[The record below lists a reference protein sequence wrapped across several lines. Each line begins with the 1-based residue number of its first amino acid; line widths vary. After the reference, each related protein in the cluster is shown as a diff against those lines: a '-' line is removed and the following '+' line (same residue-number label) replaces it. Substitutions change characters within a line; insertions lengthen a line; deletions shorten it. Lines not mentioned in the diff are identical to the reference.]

1 MAVQVNPI
9 APSLPATTAIQ
20 DPAVRQF
27 ANAVADILRTS
38 QTADGAVAQ
47 LERAAGALS
56 KVSGSAAPPAIS
68 QWLYSSELYQRL
80 SGAIERVDTSAQEAI
95 VAEALARAQAIT
107 AAQGALQTQINSIN
121 AELATISQTPA
132 YDAAETYAAG
142 DLVTYEGGL
151 YRALQETTGN
161 APTSATHWEK
171 VGDYA
176 SLGEAVAAHALQL
189 ADHETRV
196 TIAEGAITAEAE
208 ARTLLATQVGA
219 NTAAIQAEAQTRT
232 TETGALS
239 TQITTV
245 VAQYQAADA
254 AIEARFDVPDY
265 DGEAVYAPG
274 DPVLYDGA
282 VYQALLLA
290 QGVLPTDA
298 TYWTKLRDLTL
309 NTKLL
314 AEGVL
319 AAAVRVEPHRTLMG
333 EAFTSSFGTY
343 MLGDINLSGGT
354 RITSADALDLQRHFN
369 GQVVRPYV
377 DEFFLPTILA
387 NPTKYAVYFDQGL
400 SEIAAER
407 AARTAA
413 VQTAVS
419 TLADAD
425 GALAQQITTLS
436 ATVDDNAAAI
446 QSEATARAQADSAEA
461 LAREALSSRVTS
473 AEGAISSQAAQISD
487 RYTKADTDAAI
498 ASASLSLTAA
508 YQAADAVALSSAN
521 DYADATAGAALTSAL
536 ASVSNEAAARA
547 DADGALAESI
557 TTVAS
562 ATGVNAAAIV
572 TEAETRTTND
582 LAIVSAL
589 DTLWSIS
596 GASKALSQDGK
607 NLITNWQTATAQEW
621 QTLQAEVLDAGG
633 NTLYA
638 AVAAESQARA
648 DFEGKVAA
656 SWMVKAEVDVGT
668 GKPYVAGIALG
679 AEGQGGAATSEFL
692 VRADRFAMV
701 MPGYGEYIPFAIG
714 DFGPEFSGLTS
725 WSNVTGASKPQDGAT
740 RNVFQGDWTTSTS
753 YAVGD
758 IVLKDGNGWSCIL
771 AHTSSSS
778 NQPPASGSG
787 NTWWTLYAAKGSDG
801 AQGLHALTV
810 LVPNSAHTLPAAS
823 DGVVAS
829 YVGSGT
835 TIQVFEG
842 TTALSAVPS
851 ITGNGQFTIGT
862 PTQVPA
868 STITVGSQSYSGT
881 TATVAQHSAM
891 VAGTDSVVVTYPITV
906 QRTDG
911 ATVTLSATQTLTK
924 SKAGVKGDAGV
935 SAKAAF
941 LTATSQ
947 VFQVAKNGT
956 ITPSSITLTAT
967 GQNVTGSPAFTV
979 TSGTAALTGTGNAR
993 ALASNDLTTDAAT
1006 IKIAWD
1012 GQEDFVTIVKV
1023 REGADGSSGA
1033 NAIVAVLSNESHT
1046 IPADSA
1052 GNNGVFTG
1060 ANTTMTIYSG
1070 TSDDSANWTVTAS
1083 ASSVTGTL
1091 SGKTYTVTGLS
1102 ADAGYVDLTASRS
1115 GYASIVKRFVL
1126 TKSKAGPAGSP
1137 GSTGAQGPAGPA
1149 VVVTANRALSFTAT
1163 DGALDGSQADIVLT
1177 ASVSGITTP
1186 TYTWTFSGLQTNP
1199 TASTTSSQTIAA
1211 AQFGTSKAA
1220 TVTCTVNG
1228 SYVDQVTI
1236 VRLEKSTA
1244 EAGATVGAN
1253 ASNLKAGIGV
1263 NMVFNGDL
1271 TDGLAGV
1278 AHIYNSGGTAV
1289 TLGWNLAGY
1298 IVSGEGTGYIVK
1310 FGGPAD
1316 GSVFDVR
1323 FQNGQNRL
1331 AVTPGARYEVYAWLN
1346 THRCEAAVNVH
1357 WYDANG
1363 GYISEVQAPYVY
1375 KHSGIQSTADMVQSF
1390 QFVTAPANARQAD
1403 VRIRARTLETN
1414 PYCFF
1419 SRVFFGAA
1427 GTGQTE
1433 PSPWSPGRGISQIT
1447 PSNVTTY
1454 IENAAIGAAQIGSIN
1469 LVGTSNFAVKTAT
1482 SGARMDMDS
1491 RRIKVYDAND
1501 VLRVQLGDLTV

>member
-1 MAVQVNPI
+1 MAVQVTPL
-9 APSLPATTAIQ
+9 APGLPATTAIQ

-56 KVSGSAAPPAIS
+56 KGSGSAAPPAIS

-95 VAEALARAQAIT
+95 VSEALARAQAIT

-196 TIAEGAITAEAE
+196 TSAEGAITAEAE

-265 DGEAVYAPG
+265 DGAAIYAPG

-298 TYWTKLRDLTL
+298 TYWAKLRELTL
-309 NTKLL
+309 STKLL
-314 AEGVL
+314 SEGVL
-319 AAAVRVEPHRTLMG
+319 AAAVRVEPHKTLME

-354 RITSADALDLQRHFN
+354 RITSKDALDLQKHFN

-400 SEIAAER
+400 SAIAAER

-425 GALAQQITTLS
+425 VALAQQITTLS

-498 ASASLSLTAA
+498 ASASLSLAAA

-536 ASVSNEAAARA
+536 ASVSNEATARA

-582 LAIVSAL
+582 LAIVQAL

-621 QTLQAEVLDAGG
+621 KTLQAEVLDAGG

-679 AEGQGGAATSEFL
+679 AEGQGGNATSEFL

-725 WSNVTGASKPQDGAT
+725 WANVQ
-740 RNVFQGDWTTSTS
+740 
-753 YAVGD
+753 
-758 IVLKDGNGWSCIL
+758 
-771 AHTSSSS
+771 
-778 NQPPASGSG
+778 
-787 NTWWTLYAAKGSDG
+787 
-801 AQGLHALTV
+801 
-810 LVPNSAHTLPAAS
+810 
-823 DGVVAS
+823 
-829 YVGSGT
+829 
-835 TIQVFEG
+835 
-842 TTALSAVPS
+842 
-851 ITGNGQFTIGT
+851 
-862 PTQVPA
+862 
-868 STITVGSQSYSGT
+868 
-881 TATVAQHSAM
+881 
-891 VAGTDSVVVTYPITV
+891 
-906 QRTDG
+906 
-911 ATVTLSATQTLTK
+911 
-924 SKAGVKGDAGV
+924 
-935 SAKAAF
+935 
-941 LTATSQ
+941 
-947 VFQVAKNGT
+947 
-956 ITPSSITLTAT
+956 
-967 GQNVTGSPAFTV
+967 
-979 TSGTAALTGTGNAR
+979 
-993 ALASNDLTTDAAT
+993 
-1006 IKIAWD
+1006 
-1012 GQEDFVTIVKV
+1012 
-1023 REGADGSSGA
+1023 
-1033 NAIVAVLSNESHT
+1033 
-1046 IPADSA
+1046 
-1052 GNNGVFTG
+1052 
-1060 ANTTMTIYSG
+1060 
-1070 TSDDSANWTVTAS
+1070 
-1083 ASSVTGTL
+1083 
-1091 SGKTYTVTGLS
+1091 GKTGF
-1102 ADAGYVDLTASRS
+1102 AS
-1115 GYASIVKRFVL
+1115 
-1126 TKSKAGPAGSP
+1126 
-1137 GSTGAQGPAGPA
+1137 
-1149 VVVTANRALSFTAT
+1149 
-1163 DGALDGSQADIVLT
+1163 
-1177 ASVSGITTP
+1177 
-1186 TYTWTFSGLQTNP
+1186 
-1199 TASTTSSQTIAA
+1199 
-1211 AQFGTSKAA
+1211 
-1220 TVTCTVNG
+1220 
-1228 SYVDQVTI
+1228 
-1236 VRLEKSTA
+1236 
-1244 EAGATVGAN
+1244 
-1253 ASNLKAGIGV
+1253 
-1263 NMVFNGDL
+1263 
-1271 TDGLAGV
+1271 
-1278 AHIYNSGGTAV
+1278 
-1289 TLGWNLAGY
+1289 
-1298 IVSGEGTGYIVK
+1298 
-1310 FGGPAD
+1310 
-1316 GSVFDVR
+1316 
-1323 FQNGQNRL
+1323 
-1331 AVTPGARYEVYAWLN
+1331 
-1346 THRCEAAVNVH
+1346 
-1357 WYDANG
+1357 
-1363 GYISEVQAPYVY
+1363 
-1375 KHSGIQSTADMVQSF
+1375 
-1390 QFVTAPANARQAD
+1390 
-1403 VRIRARTLETN
+1403 
-1414 PYCFF
+1414 
-1419 SRVFFGAA
+1419 
-1427 GTGQTE
+1427 
-1433 PSPWSPGRGISQIT
+1433 ISQIT

-1454 IENAAIGAAQIGSIN
+1454 IDNAAIGNAQIGGNLWSTNWNYAGGTGWLLDRSGNFYGNNVYARGDIEASSLKANTVMVNTLHISGNAVTVPVTYTSSATVALAYNTWTTVGSAYIN
-1469 LVGTSNFAVKTAT
+1469 PEGAVVFVHAFAQFSNPDDNSAPVFLRVVSP
-1482 SGARMDMDS
+1482 SGAVIAAAGPAVTSTMNWNIGSATRSGSVALSGAFSETGTYTLQMS
-1491 RRIKVYDAND
+1491 AGAHANYSTHHRA
-1501 VLRVQLGDLTV
+1501 LLLLAGKR

>member
-1 MAVQVNPI
+1 MAVQVTPL
-9 APSLPATTAIQ
+9 APGLPATTAIQ

-27 ANAVADILRTS
+27 ANAVADILRAS

-56 KVSGSAAPPAIS
+56 KGSGSAAPPAIS

-107 AAQGALQTQINSIN
+107 AAQGALQTQINLIN

-142 DLVTYEGGL
+142 DLVTYESGL

-189 ADHETRV
+189 TDHETRV
-196 TIAEGAITAEAE
+196 TSAEGAITAEAE

-219 NTAAIQAEAQTRT
+219 NTAAIQAEAQTRA

-239 TQITTV
+239 TQITAA

-254 AIEARFDVPDY
+254 AIEARFDVPAY
-265 DGEAVYAPG
+265 DGAAIYAPG

-282 VYQALLLA
+282 VYQALLLT

-309 NTKLL
+309 STKLL

-319 AAAVRVEPHRTLMG
+319 AAAVRVEPHKTLM
-333 EAFTSSFGTY
+333 EEVFASSFGTY

-354 RITSADALDLQRHFN
+354 RITAVDSLDLQKHFN

-400 SEIAAER
+400 SAIAAER

-419 TLADAD
+419 
-425 GALAQQITTLS
+425 AL
-436 ATVDDNAAAI
+436 
-446 QSEATARAQADSAEA
+446 
-461 LAREALSSRVTS
+461 
-473 AEGAISSQAAQISD
+473 
-487 RYTKADTDAAI
+487 
-498 ASASLSLTAA
+498 
-508 YQAADAVALSSAN
+508 
-521 DYADATAGAALTSAL
+521 
-536 ASVSNEAAARA
+536 A

-582 LAIVSAL
+582 LAIVQAL

-679 AEGQGGAATSEFL
+679 AEGQGGAATSEL
-692 VRADRFAMV
+692 AIRADKFSLL
-701 MPGYGEYIPFAIG
+701 MPGYGDYVPFAIG

-771 AHTSSSS
+771 AHASTSS
-778 NQPPASGSG
+778 NQPPATGNG
-787 NTWWTLYAAKGSDG
+787 NTWWTIYAVKGSDG
-801 AQGLHALTV
+801 AQGLHALTL
-810 LVPNSAHTLPAAS
+810 LVPNNAHTLPAAS
-823 DGVVAS
+823 DGVVSS

-842 TTALSAVPS
+842 TTALSAVAN
-851 ITGNGQFTIGT
+851 ITANGQFTIGT
-862 PTQVPA
+862 PTQLPA
-868 STITVGSQSYSGT
+868 STITVGARSYSGA

-891 VAGTDSVVVTYPITV
+891 TAGTDAVVVTYPITV
-906 QRTDG
+906 RRSDG
-911 ATVTLSATQTLTK
+911 TTVTLSATQTLTK

-979 TSGTAALTGTGNAR
+979 TSGAAALTGTGNAR

-1046 IPADSA
+1046 IPTDSA

-1149 VVVTANRALSFTAT
+1149 VVVTADRALSFTAT
-1163 DGALDGSQADIVLT
+1163 DGTLDGSQTNIVLT
-1177 ASVSGITTP
+1177 AAVSGIASP
-1186 TYTWTFSGLQTNP
+1186 TYAWTFSGLQTDP
-1199 TASTTSSQTIAA
+1199 TASTTSSQTITA
-1211 AQFGTSKAA
+1211 AQFGTSKSA

-1244 EAGATVGAN
+1244 AAGATVGATIGT
-1253 ASNLKAGIGV
+1253 NL
-1263 NMVFNGDL
+1263 
-1271 TDGLAGV
+1271 
-1278 AHIYNSGGTAV
+1278 SG
-1289 TLGWNLAGY
+1289 
-1298 IVSGEGTGYIVK
+1298 
-1310 FGGPAD
+1310 
-1316 GSVFDVR
+1316 
-1323 FQNGQNRL
+1323 
-1331 AVTPGARYEVYAWLN
+1331 
-1346 THRCEAAVNVH
+1346 
-1357 WYDANG
+1357 
-1363 GYISEVQAPYVY
+1363 
-1375 KHSGIQSTADMVQSF
+1375 
-1390 QFVTAPANARQAD
+1390 
-1403 VRIRARTLETN
+1403 
-1414 PYCFF
+1414 
-1419 SRVFFGAA
+1419 
-1427 GTGQTE
+1427 
-1433 PSPWSPGRGISQIT
+1433 QIT
-1447 PSNVTTY
+1447 PSNVSTY
-1454 IENAAIGAAQIGSIN
+1454 IADAAIGNAQIDNAAITSAKIGTAQVLTANIGDGQITNAKIGNAAVDTLQVAGNAITAPVAGAQTDYYWAAQTVTRTDTRTVGSVTTSLYGRGQVMVQIMP
-1469 LVGTSNFAVKTAT
+1469 VGTSVLAKVTN
-1482 SGARMDMDS
+1482 SGYIGTPVSRIRLLRNGVEVYKKQGSTVTTGGGMTGDASGSSTLCELPGILYLDS
-1491 RRIKVYDAND
+1491 PGAGVACTYTLELYSNSGGGNAN
-1501 VLRVQLGDLTV
+1501 LSHTISPLTFFIMEYRK